1 MSCREVV
8 LDSWYSYLYSSS
20 TRVQIL
26 STCTV
31 LGRLVLF
38 VLVLGLLEL
47 LELYSEWTLIWIK
60 KVIGLIMSVTYLCVN
75 KVFAQ
80 YSHLRS
86 TQATGTPSM
95 HLRKYLEMDDDDADT
110 SCCLSFWQKNMV
122 AVWTS
127 TKSPQQANV
136 RRLYMYMLCKAYF
149 PPWWSCV
156 DHPQLPN
163 DSQDFDVTCFS

>member
-47 LELYSEWTLIWIK
+47 LELYSEWTLIWMK

-86 TQATGTPSM
+86 TRATGTPSM

-110 SCCLSFWQKNMV
+110 SCCLSFWQKNKV
-122 AVWTS
+122 EPWAVWTS
-127 TKSPQQANV
+127 TKSLQRANV
-136 RRLYMYMLCKAYF
+136 RCILKVYF
-149 PPWWSCV
+149 QPWGSCV
-156 DHPQLPN
+156 DPPQWRN
-163 DSQDFDVTCFS
+163 DWQDFDVTCFS